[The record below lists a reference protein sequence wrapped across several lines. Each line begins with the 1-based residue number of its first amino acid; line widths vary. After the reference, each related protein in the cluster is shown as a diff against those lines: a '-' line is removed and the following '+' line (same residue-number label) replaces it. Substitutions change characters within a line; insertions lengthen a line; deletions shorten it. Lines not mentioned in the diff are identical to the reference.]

1 MQHTGG
7 RRWTRMLLE
16 PEKEDDLYYHKCICM
31 HNRAGDITGA
41 EQSQTLSQQ
50 NKLVLQENCIHI
62 VDPPSV

>member
-1 MQHTGG
+1 
-7 RRWTRMLLE
+7 MLLE